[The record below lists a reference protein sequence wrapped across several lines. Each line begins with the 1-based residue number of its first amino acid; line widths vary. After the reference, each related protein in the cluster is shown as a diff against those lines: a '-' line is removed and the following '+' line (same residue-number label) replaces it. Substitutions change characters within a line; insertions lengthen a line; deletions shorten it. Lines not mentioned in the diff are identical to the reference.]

1 MRKFPFLLSVLCL
14 FLFAPSAA
22 AQAPPKVLV
31 FDREEIKPGKF
42 NEHVRESNHFVRVL
56 AKAEE
61 TGQPAYHRVGMS
73 PIAGNTNEAAY
84 VWFFDSLDAWAR
96 SQQDIERWLST
107 PGPVQALFEQLSEPL
122 RGREDLHA
130 SQRSMVGILH
140 APLSYNAGRD
150 VTKTR
155 FIAVTTFRVKPGHI
169 GDFNR
174 VAQMYIGAQR
184 KMKSDNHWAMYEV
197 VGGGRDN
204 VYLAVTPME
213 SLAEMD
219 KMVTSGGEFVK
230 AMGEDLDDFEDL
242 ISKSMDSSDTTIY
255 AINPHMS
262 FVPKR
267 FHEADRAFWG
277 RPLPPDDA
285 ASASAAAAPRMQRAG
300 GRRRAQ
306 R

>member
-1 MRKFPFLLSVLCL
+1 MRKTPFLLSVICL
-14 FLFAPSAA
+14 FLFAPAAA

-42 NEHVRESNHFVRVL
+42 RDHVRESNHFARVL

-107 PGPVQALFEQLSEPL
+107 PGPVQTYFEQLTGPL
-122 RGREDLHA
+122 RGREDLHT
-130 SQRSMVGILH
+130 SQRSTVGVLH

-150 VTKTR
+150 VTKARYIT
-155 FIAVTTFRVKPGHI
+155 VTTFRVKPGHV
-169 GDFNR
+169 GDFMR
-174 VAQMYIGAQR
+174 VAQTYIGAMR
-184 KMKSDNHWAMYEV
+184 KMKSDHHWAMYEV
-197 VGGGRDN
+197 VGGGRDS

-219 KMVTSGGEFVK
+219 KLVTSGGEFVK
-230 AMGEDLDDFEDL
+230 AMGEDLDDFEEL
-242 ISKSMDSSDTTIY
+242 IAKTIDPSETTIY

-285 ASASAAAAPRMQRAG
+285 PAATTASRAHG
-300 GRRRAQ
+300 TAGRRRAQ